1 MEKYSLQVWNHI
13 KLKNSCLSLETPD
26 KPSKLKGFSKS
37 EPILQK

>member
-13 KLKNSCLSLETPD
+13 KSKNSCPSLETPG

>member
-13 KLKNSCLSLETPD
+13 KQKNSCLSLETPD

>member
-1 MEKYSLQVWNHI
+1 MEKYSLQVWIHI
-13 KLKNSCLSLETPD
+13 KPKNSSLSLETPG

>member
-13 KLKNSCLSLETPD
+13 KPQNSCLSLETLD